1 MTYPSSSGSR
11 PVTPVPPADQY
22 TPVAPVAPVTTVQP
36 VQTQLPPR
44 QVEQPTQRRKHKT
57 PLGWLPW
64 ALLGLLALL
73 LLMSL
78 LAGTLAGRDDSS
90 NASKSTGSNG
100 SNVAAAPAVGTLTVA
115 GTDLLADRA
124 SLGRIGGFDGKSAV
138 GKGVQVQSVVAD
150 EGFWVGSSATDRAFV
165 YLTPE
170 ARKSNGESGFQAKAG
185 QRIDLNGTVAR
196 VSPKGAGELGVTD
209 AEGARQLTSQGA
221 YVRADQVR
229 LSS

>member
-22 TPVAPVAPVTTVQP
+22 TPVAPVTTTVQP

-44 QVEQPTQRRKHKT
+44 QVEQQPTQRRKHKT

-64 ALLGLLALL
+64 ALLGLLGLL
-73 LLMSL
+73 LLLSL
-78 LAGTLAGRDDSS
+78 LAGKLVGGEDDDSTAG
-90 NASKSTGSNG
+90 NSNG
-100 SNVAAAPAVGTLTVA
+100 SNAAAAAPAAGTLTVA

-124 SLGRIGGFDGKSAV
+124 SLGKIGGFDGKAAV

-170 ARKSNGESGFQAKAG
+170 ARKSNGESGFQVKAG

-196 VSPKGAGELGVTD
+196 VSPKGAAELGVTD
-209 AEGARQLTSQGA
+209 AEGARQLTGQGA